1 MTIPKGQKPICKM
14 LEVIAQHVDSLRFEE
29 KPDYE
34 LIIRTARGRRL
45 TDRGEAH
52 LGDAPRSGPQQKLF

>member
-14 LEVIAQHVDSLRFEE
+14 LEVIAQHVDGLRFEE

-34 LIIRTARGRRL
+34 LIIRTIEKAKNMIIKI
-45 TDRGEAH
+45 D
-52 LGDAPRSGPQQKLF
+52 